1 MNTIAELFEKPIDR
15 TIEEVIKVD
24 QANEKAVRTEL
35 EEYIATESIRRQ
47 FAEVYREIADG
58 ASTPREG
65 IGMWISGF
73 FGSGKSSFAKILGYT
88 VANTPVGDTTASVL
102 FKKVAND
109 QKISALL
116 DSINTR
122 IPFESVIFDVSMDR
136 GVRVG
141 NERLTEIMYQALLRK
156 LGYAEDL
163 DLAELEITL
172 EGDGKLELFESTFLS
187 MYDKPWSE
195 RRRRGLAANEAGAVL
210 SKLDPATYPAADSY
224 AKGSRG
230 RADITPNKLAQR
242 GFDLMARRHPG
253 KSLIFIIDEVGQ
265 YVSRSVEKM
274 LDLMGV
280 IQAFG
285 VEGRNRAE
293 AGQIISP
300 AWIVVTS
307 QEKLDEVVTA
317 LDSKKIEL
325 ARLLDRFRVTV
336 DLKQSDISTVT
347 SERVLKKK
355 PEATALLSERFTAR
369 EDSIKGCTT
378 LERTSRNIT
387 IEAENFSTLYPYVP
401 YQVDLSIDIVAGLRL
416 KRGAQRHVGGSNR
429 TIIKQAQQMMIH
441 DRTRLADAPV
451 GTLVTLDRVYELLYM
466 GNLLPTEVTREVDAV
481 SSRFPD
487 NEMALK
493 VIKAIALLE
502 PVKDLPRT
510 PHNLAVVLYPDIE
523 SQPLTK
529 AVEAA
534 LKVLEEAQFVRQTD
548 EGYKLLTNQEKNW
561 ESRRSGIDPRP
572 TDRNRIHRD
581 LIKDIFAEPKLR
593 AYRYKELRPFRVLLK
608 VDGDTVDADGE
619 IPLNLTLI
627 STEEQKSALAE
638 SRNQS
643 AATPSEIFWV
653 ASLDNEIRELVAEL
667 RRSNEMVSE
676 HDRLGAQN
684 RLTSE
689 ESACL
694 ADEKSRK
701 DKLRRKLRTKLLA
714 CIEGGSAFFGGVQHD
729 ATSLGS
735 TLTLAIHKI
744 LDQTIPSLYPK
755 IEIGVLPL
763 AGNEPDKFL
772 SSSNLTGLPDV
783 FYDEDDAARSLVVK
797 QSNRW
802 VPNLGSDLCREL
814 LDYMSREHSYGNRV
828 TGKMLNTHF
837 AGLGYAW
844 DQESIRLG
852 VAILF
857 RGGAV
862 EVTHQGRKYRNYV
875 EPAARP
881 PFNKNPDF
889 RAASFS
895 PRETLDL
902 KVLANAARMYEEIT
916 GKDVNIEE
924 GAIAEAL
931 KAVAT
936 ADQAKLVPLAARLSA
951 LRLPGAAAVQE
962 QLDWV
967 TGILEMPA
975 DDCVKTLAGEGK
987 AYMEGRARASKL
999 EKLATDANIKTI
1011 DTARRILSEQWPH
1024 VASRQPDEDLI
1035 KSASTLEDH
1044 LEADTALENLESI
1057 RLDAE
1062 VIGTV
1067 YQAIYTSAFEKRR
1080 KAYGEALDEIKGHP
1094 DWLILAARF
1103 AEHPEQLDALVEPL
1117 TLRTDPGLDFV
1128 TGATTCRRTGATLGQ
1143 LHSDIDAVEA
1153 ISRQVLRNVMKLAA
1167 PPEEKP
1173 ERIAVARL
1181 YPGRITNEEELEAFV
1196 TALRERLEKALSH
1209 GSTIIL
1215 E

>member
-1 MNTIAELFEKPIDR
+1 MKTIAELFEKPIDR

-24 QANEKAVRTEL
+24 QTNENAVRTEI
-35 EEYIATESIRRQ
+35 EEYIATDSIRSQ
-47 FAEVYREIADG
+47 FVEVYREIAEG
-58 ASTPREG
+58 ATNPREG

-88 VANTPVGDTTASVL
+88 VANTKVGDTTAAAM
-102 FKKVAND
+102 FKKVAGD
-109 QKISALL
+109 AKISAFL

-141 NERLTEIMYQALLRK
+141 NERLTEIMYQAMLRK
-156 LGYAEDL
+156 LDYAEDF
-163 DLAELEITL
+163 DLAELEFTL
-172 EGDGKLELFESTFLS
+172 EGDGKLPLFEKTFEEL
-187 MYDKPWSE
+187 YGKPWSE
-195 RRRRGLAANEAGAVL
+195 RRRRGMAANEAGAVL
-210 SKLDPATYPAADSY
+210 SKLDPVTYPSADSY
-224 AKGSRG
+224 AKANKGK
-230 RADITPNKLAQR
+230 ADISANKLAER
-242 GFDLMARRHPG
+242 AFELMQRRHPG
-253 KSLIFIIDEVGQ
+253 KALIFIIDEVGQ
-265 YVSRSVEKM
+265 YVSRSVDKM

-280 IQAFG
+280 VQAFG
-285 VEGRNRAE
+285 VEGRNRTE
-293 AGQIISP
+293 AKQIVSP
-300 AWIVVTS
+300 AWIAVTS

-336 DLKQSDISTVT
+336 DLKQSDIAAVT

-355 PEATALLSERFTAR
+355 SEATQLLSKLFTEGADR
-369 EDSIKGCTT
+369 IKGCTT
-378 LERTSRNIT
+378 LERTSRNIP
-387 IEAENFSTLYPYVP
+387 IEAENFCALYPYVP

-429 TIIKQAQQMMIH
+429 TIIKQAQQLMIH
-441 DRTRLADAPV
+441 DRTRLADAEV
-451 GTLVTLDRVYELLYM
+451 GTFVTLDRIYELLYM
-466 GNLLPTEVTREVDAV
+466 GNLLPTEVTREVESVAT
-481 SSRFPD
+481 RFPND
-487 NEMALK
+487 EMAQK

-510 PHNLAVVLYPDIE
+510 KHNLAVVLHPSID
-523 SQPLTK
+523 SKPLTK

-534 LKVLEEAQFVRQTD
+534 LELLETAQFVRQTD

-561 ESRRSGIDPRP
+561 ESRRSAIDPRP
-572 TDRNRIHRD
+572 NDRNRIHRE
-581 LIKDIFAEPKLR
+581 LIKDLFSEPKLR
-593 AYRYKELRPFRVLLK
+593 AYKYKELRPFHVVLR
-608 VDGDTVDADGE
+608 VDGETVDSDGE
-619 IPLNLTLI
+619 VTLNLSLT
-627 STEEQKSALAE
+627 SEDEQKSTLSEARDL
-638 SRNQS
+638 S
-643 AATPSEIFWV
+643 ATTTSELFWV
-653 ASLDNEIRELVAEL
+653 ATLDEEIRTQVAEL
-667 RRSNEMVSE
+667 HRSNEMVAE

-701 DKLRRKLRTKLLA
+701 EKIRRRLRGMLLA
-714 CIEGGSAFFGGVQHD
+714 SIEGGTAFFGAVQHD
-729 ATSLGS
+729 VTALGTSL
-735 TLTLAIHKI
+735 TTAVHALLN
-744 LDQTIPSLYPK
+744 LTIPSLYPK

-763 AGNEPDKFL
+763 AGSEPEKFL
-772 SSSNLTGLPDV
+772 DSANLSGLPAV
-783 FYDEDDAARSLVVK
+783 FYDDNAARALVVK
-797 QSNRW
+797 QSNRF
-802 VPNLGSDLCREL
+802 VPNLGSDLCREI
-814 LDYMSREHSYGNRV
+814 LDHLKREHSYGNRI
-828 TGKMLNTHF
+828 TGKMLISHF
-837 AGLGYAW
+837 SGLGYAW

-881 PFNKNPDF
+881 PFTKNPDF

-936 ADQAKLVPLAARLSA
+936 ADLAKLIPLEARLSA
-951 LRLPGAAAVQE
+951 LKLPGADAVRE
-962 QLDWV
+962 QLQWAQ
-967 TGILEMPA
+967 GILEMPA
-975 DDCVKTLAGEGK
+975 DDCVKTLAGDGK
-987 AYMEGRARASKL
+987 AYLEGRQRATKL
-999 EKLATDANIKTI
+999 EKLATDANIQTVA
-1011 DTARRILSEQWPH
+1011 TARRVLAEQWPH
-1024 VASRQPDEDLI
+1024 IASRQPDDELL
-1035 KSASTLEDH
+1035 KSAAD
-1044 LEADTALENLESI
+1044 LEARLQSETALEEIESL

-1062 VIGTV
+1062 SIATA
-1067 YQAIYTSAFEKRR
+1067 YRATYTSTFEKRR
-1080 KAYGEALDEIKGHP
+1080 KASAVALEEVKGHP
-1094 DWLILAARF
+1094 DWLILDERF
-1103 AEHPEQLDALVEPL
+1103 SDQPDQLSSLVAPL
-1117 TLRTDPGLDFV
+1117 TQRTEPELDLPA
-1128 TGATTCRRTGATLGQ
+1128 GASTCRRTGASLGQ
-1143 LHSDIDAVEA
+1143 LQSDIEAVEA
-1153 ISRQVLRNVMKLAA
+1153 IARQVLRKVMELAA

-1181 YPGRITNEEELEAFV
+1181 YPGRITNQKELDAFV
-1196 TALRERLEKALSH
+1196 DSLKERLEKALAQ
-1209 GSTIIL
+1209 GATIIL

>member
-1 MNTIAELFEKPIDR
+1 MKTIAELFEKRIDR

-24 QANEKAVRTEL
+24 QTNENAVRTEL
-35 EEYIATESIRRQ
+35 EEYIATDSIRSQ
-47 FAEVYREIADG
+47 FVEVYREIAEG
-58 ASTPREG
+58 ATNPREG

-88 VANTPVGDTTASVL
+88 VANTKVGDTTAAAI
-102 FKKVAND
+102 FKKVAGD
-109 QKISALL
+109 EKISAFL
-116 DSINTR
+116 DSINAR

-141 NERLTEIMYQALLRK
+141 NERLTEIMYQAMLRK
-156 LGYAEDL
+156 LDYAEDF
-163 DLAELEITL
+163 DLAELEFTL
-172 EGDGKLELFESTFLS
+172 EGDGKLPLFEKTFEEL
-187 MYDKPWSE
+187 YGKPWSE
-195 RRRRGLAANEAGAVL
+195 RRRRGMAANEAGAVL
-210 SKLDPATYPAADSY
+210 SKMDPNTYPSADSY
-224 AKGSRG
+224 AKANKGK
-230 RADITPNKLAQR
+230 ADISANKLADR
-242 GFDLMARRHPG
+242 AFDLMARRHPG
-253 KSLIFIIDEVGQ
+253 KALIFIIDEVGQ
-265 YVSRSVEKM
+265 YVSRSVDKM

-280 IQAFG
+280 VQAFG
-285 VEGRNRAE
+285 VEGRNRTE
-293 AGQIISP
+293 AKQIVSP
-300 AWIVVTS
+300 AWIAVTS

-336 DLKQSDISTVT
+336 DLKQSDIAAVT

-355 PEATALLSERFTAR
+355 SEATQLLSKLFTEGADR
-369 EDSIKGCTT
+369 IKGCTT
-378 LERTSRNIT
+378 LERTSRNIP
-387 IEAENFSTLYPYVP
+387 IEAENFCSLYPYVP

-429 TIIKQAQQMMIH
+429 TIIKQAQQLMIH

-451 GTLVTLDRVYELLYM
+451 GTFVTLDRIYELLYM
-466 GNLLPTEVTREVDAV
+466 GNLLPTEVAREVESVAT
-481 SSRFPD
+481 RFPD
-487 NEMALK
+487 HEMAQK

-510 PHNLAVVLYPDIE
+510 KHNLAVVLHPSID

-534 LKVLEEAQFVRQTD
+534 LDLLEEAQFVRQTD

-561 ESRRSGIDPRP
+561 ESRRSAIDPRP
-572 TDRNRIHRD
+572 SDRNRLHRE
-581 LIKDIFAEPKLR
+581 LIKDLFSEPKLR
-593 AYRYKELRPFRVLLK
+593 AYKYKELRPFHVVLR
-608 VDGDTVDADGE
+608 VDGETVDSDGE
-619 IPLNLTLI
+619 VALNLSLT
-627 STEEQKSALAE
+627 SEDEQKSTLAE
-638 SRNQS
+638 AREQS
-643 AATPSEIFWV
+643 AITTSELFWV
-653 ASLDNEIRELVAEL
+653 ATLDEEIRNQVAEL
-667 RRSNEMVSE
+667 HRSNEMIAE

-694 ADEKSRK
+694 ADEKSRR
-701 DKLRRKLRTKLLA
+701 DKIRRRLRGLLLA
-714 CIEGGSAFFGGVQHD
+714 SIEGGTAFFGAVQHD
-729 ATSLGS
+729 VTALGTSL
-735 TLTLAIHKI
+735 TTAVHALLN
-744 LDQTIPSLYPK
+744 LTIPTLYPK

-763 AGNEPDKFL
+763 AGSEPEKFL
-772 SSSNLTGLPDV
+772 DSANLSGLPAV
-783 FYDEDDAARSLVVK
+783 FYDDNTARTLVVK
-797 QSNRW
+797 QSNRF
-802 VPNLGSDLCREL
+802 VPNLGSDLCREIL
-814 LDYMSREHSYGNRV
+814 GYLQGKHKYGERI
-828 TGKMLNTHF
+828 TGKMLISHF
-837 AGLGYAW
+837 SGLGYAW

-881 PFNKNPDF
+881 PFTKNPDF

-902 KVLANAARMYEEIT
+902 KLLSNAARMYEEIT

-936 ADQAKLVPLAARLSA
+936 ADLAKLIPLEARLSA
-951 LRLPGAAAVQE
+951 LKLPGADAVRE
-962 QLDWV
+962 QLQWAQ
-967 TGILEMPA
+967 GILEMPA
-975 DDCVKTLAGEGK
+975 DDCVKTLAGDGK
-987 AYMEGRARASKL
+987 AYLEGRQRAMKL
-999 EKLATDANIKTI
+999 ETLATDAKIQTI
-1011 DTARRILSEQWPH
+1011 ATARRVLAEQWPH
-1024 VASRQPDEDLI
+1024 IASRQPDDDLV
-1035 KSASTLEDH
+1035 KSAAD
-1044 LEADTALENLESI
+1044 LEARLQSDTALEEIESL

-1062 VIGTV
+1062 SIATA
-1067 YQAIYTSAFEKRR
+1067 YRATYTSAFEKRS
-1080 KAYGEALDEIKGHP
+1080 KAYAVALEEVKGHP
-1094 DWLILAARF
+1094 DWLILDERF
-1103 AEHPEQLDALVEPL
+1103 ADQPDQLASLIAPL
-1117 TLRTDPGLDFV
+1117 TQRTEPELDLPA
-1128 TGATTCRRTGATLGQ
+1128 GATTCRRTGASLGQ
-1143 LHSDIDAVEA
+1143 LQSDVEAVEA
-1153 ISRQVLRNVMKLAA
+1153 IARQVLRKVMELAA

-1181 YPGRITNEEELEAFV
+1181 YPGRITNQKELDAFV
-1196 TALRERLEKALSH
+1196 DSLKERLEKALAQ

>member
-1 MNTIAELFEKPIDR
+1 MKTIAELFEKRIDR

-24 QANEKAVRTEL
+24 QTNENAVRTEL
-35 EEYIATESIRRQ
+35 EEYIATDSIRSQ
-47 FAEVYREIADG
+47 FVEVYREIAEG
-58 ASTPREG
+58 ATNPREG

-88 VANTPVGDTTASVL
+88 VANTKVGDTTAAAI
-102 FKKVAND
+102 FKKVAGD
-109 QKISALL
+109 EKISAFL
-116 DSINTR
+116 DSINAR

-141 NERLTEIMYQALLRK
+141 NERLTEIMYQAMLRK
-156 LGYAEDL
+156 LDYAEDF
-163 DLAELEITL
+163 DLAELEFTL
-172 EGDGKLELFESTFLS
+172 EGDGKLPLFEKTFEEL
-187 MYDKPWSE
+187 YGKPWSE
-195 RRRRGLAANEAGAVL
+195 RRRRGMAANEAGAVL
-210 SKLDPATYPAADSY
+210 SKMDPNTYPSADSY
-224 AKGSRG
+224 AKANKGK
-230 RADITPNKLAQR
+230 ADISANKLADR
-242 GFDLMARRHPG
+242 AFDLMARRHPG
-253 KSLIFIIDEVGQ
+253 KALIFIIDEVGQ
-265 YVSRSVEKM
+265 YVSRSVDKM

-280 IQAFG
+280 VQAFG
-285 VEGRNRAE
+285 VEGRNRTE
-293 AGQIISP
+293 AKQIVSP
-300 AWIVVTS
+300 AWIAVTS

-336 DLKQSDISTVT
+336 DLKQSDIAAVT

-355 PEATALLSERFTAR
+355 SEATQLLSKLFTEGADR
-369 EDSIKGCTT
+369 IKGCTT
-378 LERTSRNIT
+378 LERTSRNIP
-387 IEAENFSTLYPYVP
+387 IEAENFCSLYPYVP

-429 TIIKQAQQMMIH
+429 TIIKQAQQLMIH

-451 GTLVTLDRVYELLYM
+451 GTFVTLDRIYELLYM
-466 GNLLPTEVTREVDAV
+466 GNLLPTEVAREVESVAT
-481 SSRFPD
+481 RFPD
-487 NEMALK
+487 HEMAQK

-510 PHNLAVVLYPDIE
+510 KHNLAVVLHPSID

-534 LKVLEEAQFVRQTD
+534 LDLLEEAQFVRQTD

-561 ESRRSGIDPRP
+561 ESRRSAIDPRP
-572 TDRNRIHRD
+572 SDRNRLHRE
-581 LIKDIFAEPKLR
+581 LIKDLFSEPKLR
-593 AYRYKELRPFRVLLK
+593 AYKYKELRPFHVVLR
-608 VDGDTVDADGE
+608 VDGETVDSDGE
-619 IPLNLTLI
+619 VALNLSLT
-627 STEEQKSALAE
+627 SEDEQKSTLAE
-638 SRNQS
+638 AREQS
-643 AATPSEIFWV
+643 AITTSELFWV
-653 ASLDNEIRELVAEL
+653 ATLDEEIRNQVAEL
-667 RRSNEMVSE
+667 HRSNEMIAE

-694 ADEKSRK
+694 ADEKSRR
-701 DKLRRKLRTKLLA
+701 DKIRRRLRRLLLA
-714 CIEGGSAFFGGVQHD
+714 SIEGGTAFFGAVQHD
-729 ATSLGS
+729 VTALGTSL
-735 TLTLAIHKI
+735 TTAVHALLN
-744 LDQTIPSLYPK
+744 LTIPTLYPK

-763 AGNEPDKFL
+763 AGSEPEKFL
-772 SSSNLTGLPDV
+772 DSANLSGLPAV
-783 FYDEDDAARSLVVK
+783 FYDDNTARTLVVK
-797 QSNRW
+797 QSNRF
-802 VPNLGSDLCREL
+802 VPNLGSDLCREIL
-814 LDYMSREHSYGNRV
+814 GYLQGKHKYGERI
-828 TGKMLNTHF
+828 TGKMLISHF
-837 AGLGYAW
+837 SGLGYAW

-881 PFNKNPDF
+881 PFTKNPDF

-902 KVLANAARMYEEIT
+902 KLLSNAARMYEEIT

-936 ADQAKLVPLAARLSA
+936 ADLAKLIPLEARLSA
-951 LRLPGAAAVQE
+951 LKLPGADAVRE
-962 QLDWV
+962 QLQWAQ
-967 TGILEMPA
+967 GILEMPA
-975 DDCVKTLAGEGK
+975 DDCVKTLAGDGK
-987 AYMEGRARASKL
+987 AYLEGRQRAMKL
-999 EKLATDANIKTI
+999 ETLATDAKIQTI
-1011 DTARRILSEQWPH
+1011 ATARRVLAEQWPH
-1024 VASRQPDEDLI
+1024 IASRQPDDDLV
-1035 KSASTLEDH
+1035 KSAAD
-1044 LEADTALENLESI
+1044 LEARLQSDTALEEIESL

-1062 VIGTV
+1062 SIATA
-1067 YQAIYTSAFEKRR
+1067 YRATYTSAFEKRS
-1080 KAYGEALDEIKGHP
+1080 KAYAVALEEVKGHP
-1094 DWLILAARF
+1094 DWLILDERF
-1103 AEHPEQLDALVEPL
+1103 ADQPDQLASLIAPL
-1117 TLRTDPGLDFV
+1117 TQRTEPELDLPA
-1128 TGATTCRRTGATLGQ
+1128 GATTCRRTGASLGQ
-1143 LHSDIDAVEA
+1143 LQSDVEAVEA
-1153 ISRQVLRNVMKLAA
+1153 IARQVLRKVMELAA

-1181 YPGRITNEEELEAFV
+1181 YPGRITNQKELDAFV
-1196 TALRERLEKALSH
+1196 DSLKERLEKALAQ

>member
-24 QANEKAVRTEL
+24 QGSDNAVRTEL
-35 EEYIATESIRRQ
+35 EEYIATDSIRAQ
-47 FAEVYREIADG
+47 FADVYREIAEG
-58 ASTPREG
+58 AAKPREG

-88 VANTPVGDTTASVL
+88 VANTPVGDTTASAL
-102 FKKVAND
+102 FKKVAAD
-109 QKISALL
+109 EKISALL

-136 GVRVG
+136 GIRVG

-172 EGDGKLELFESTFLS
+172 EGDGKLDLFKSKFQALHQ
-187 MYDKPWSE
+187 KPWSD

-210 SKLDPATYPAADSY
+210 KEMDPKTYPEADSY
-224 AKGSRG
+224 GKASKGK
-230 RADITPNKLAQR
+230 ADISPNKLAQR
-242 GFDLMARRHPG
+242 AFELVGRRHPG

-274 LDLMGV
+274 LDLQAV

-285 VEGRNRAE
+285 VEGRNRTE
-293 AGQIISP
+293 AKQAVSP

-325 ARLLDRFRVTV
+325 ARLQERFRVTV

-355 PEATALLSERFTAR
+355 PSATQLLAQRFAAM
-369 EDSIKGCTT
+369 EDSIKGNTS

-387 IEAENFSTLYPYVP
+387 IEPSNFCSLYPYVP
-401 YQVDLSIDIVAGLRL
+401 YQVELSIDIVAGLRL
-416 KRGAQRHVGGSNR
+416 KRGAHRHVGGSNR
-429 TIIKQAQQMMIH
+429 TIIKQAQQMMIN

-466 GNLLPTEVTREVDAV
+466 GNLLPSEVTKEVDAV
-481 SSRFPD
+481 ATRFAD
-487 NEMALK
+487 NELAIK

-510 PHNLAVVLYPDIE
+510 AHNLAVVLYPAIDAK
-523 SQPLTK
+523 PLTK

-534 LKVLEEAQFVRQTD
+534 LQLLEQAQFVRQTE
-548 EGYKLLTNQEKNW
+548 EGFKLLTNQEKNW
-561 ESRRSGIDPRP
+561 ESRRAGIDPRP
-572 TDRNRIHRD
+572 NDRNRIHRD
-581 LIKDIFAEPKLR
+581 LFKEIFGEPKLR
-593 AYRYKELRPFRVLLK
+593 AWRYKELRQFRVTLK
-608 VDGDTVDADGE
+608 VDEETVDADGE
-619 IPLNLTLI
+619 IPFNLSLT
-627 STEEQKSALAE
+627 SSEDQKSTLSE
-638 SRNQS
+638 TRDKS
-643 AATPSEIFWV
+643 ATTPHELFWV
-653 ASLDNEIRELVAEL
+653 ATLDEEVRTQVAEL
-667 RRSNEMVSE
+667 HRSNEMIAE
-676 HDRLGAQN
+676 NDRLGAQN

-694 ADEKSRK
+694 TDEKARR
-701 DKLRRKLRTKLLA
+701 DKIRRKLRSQFLGAL
-714 CIEGGSAFFGGVQHD
+714 EGGTAFFSGVQHD
-729 ATSLGS
+729 ASALGGSLTAAVHSLLGQ
-735 TLTLAIHKI
+735 AV
-744 LDQTIPSLYPK
+744 PSLYPK

-763 AGNEPDKFL
+763 NGNESDKFL
-772 SSSNLTGLPDV
+772 NSANLTGLPEV
-783 FYDEDDAARSLVVK
+783 FYDDNTARALVVK
-797 QSNRW
+797 QSNRM
-802 VPNLGSDLCREL
+802 VPNLGSDLCREI
-814 LDYMSREHSYGNRV
+814 LDYLKREHAYGNRV
-828 TGKMLNTHF
+828 TGKMLNAHF
-837 AGLGYAW
+837 SGLGYAW

-875 EPAARP
+875 EPATRP
-881 PFNKNPDF
+881 PFTKNPDF
-889 RAASFS
+889 RAASYS

-936 ADQAKLVPLAARLSA
+936 ADLTKLIPLEARLSA
-951 LRLPGAAAVQE
+951 LKLPGAEAVRE
-962 QLDWV
+962 QLQSAQ
-967 TGILEMPA
+967 GILEMAA
-975 DDCVKTLAGEGK
+975 DDCVKTLAGGGK
-987 AYMEGRARASKL
+987 AYLEGRQRAVKL
-999 EKLATDANIKTI
+999 EKLATDTNIQTI
-1011 DTARRILSEQWPH
+1011 ASSRCILVEQWPH
-1024 VASRQPDEDLI
+1024 ISARQPTDEEQKAAAALALRLE
-1035 KSASTLEDH
+1035 SA
-1044 LEADTALENLESI
+1044 TALEEIEAI

-1062 VIGTV
+1062 SIAAA
-1067 YQAIYTSAFEKRR
+1067 YHALYTSEFEKCR
-1080 KAYGEALDEIKGHP
+1080 KVFAEALDEIKGHP
-1094 DWLILAARF
+1094 DWLVLAERLVEQPDQLAALLSPLERR
-1103 AEHPEQLDALVEPL
+1103 ASMELDLPM
-1117 TLRTDPGLDFV
+1117 
-1128 TGATTCRRTGATLGQ
+1128 GASSCRLSAASLGQ
-1143 LHSDIDAVEA
+1143 LISDSAAVEA
-1153 ISRQVLRNVMKLAA
+1153 ISRQVLRSVMALAA

-1173 ERIAVARL
+1173 ERVAIARL
-1181 YPGRITNEEELEAFV
+1181 YPGRITTTEELDAFV
-1196 TALRERLEKALSH
+1196 ISLRERLEKALAQ